1 MAPLMSNSSA
11 GRMSGTMLRA
21 SVGSAAILL
30 KDVSEKIKMRHA
42 SGDDGLELCQL
53 RTQAVDQSVR
63 AMWAAILEELSESD
77 RNEMNRRVTVVAH
90 GGYARG
96 EMTPG

>member
-77 RNEMNRRVTVVAH
+77 RNERETVHCFANRLSESPRSNE
-90 GGYARG
+90 G
-96 EMTPG
+96 